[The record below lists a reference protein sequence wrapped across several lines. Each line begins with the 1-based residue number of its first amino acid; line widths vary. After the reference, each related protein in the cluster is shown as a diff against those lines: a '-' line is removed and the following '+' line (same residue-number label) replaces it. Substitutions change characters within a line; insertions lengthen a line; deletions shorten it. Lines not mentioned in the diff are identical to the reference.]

1 MLERLL
7 VQGFAVIKE
16 LSLEL
21 GPGLTVLSG
30 ETGAG
35 KSIIADAVSLLVG
48 GRTSADVIR
57 SGCERALV
65 QGVFRVQD
73 AGVENLLNVQ
83 GVADAGELI
92 VTREITASRSG
103 CRVNG
108 QSVTQGF
115 LRQLGAYLV
124 DIHGQHEH
132 QSLFAPAA
140 HQKLIDRFAGT
151 RAAELL
157 AALAVEVKHYE
168 QCQHELKENPE
179 SESERLRLLDL
190 LNYQI
195 QEIDAAKVKLDEED
209 ELKRE
214 RQTLLSFER
223 LRGAVERCHAELSGG
238 GRGRDVSDLVSRSAA
253 ELKEM
258 RQLSTELESISA
270 TLEQA
275 GYLLQD
281 AIGEL
286 GVLKASLYFDQGR
299 LEEIEQR
306 LEHLAK
312 LKRKYG
318 RSLEAVLAF
327 RAEAQKSRERLHD
340 AAERYAALAQSMA
353 LRQERYKRL
362 AGELSILREKHS
374 HELCQLAQ
382 ANIRELGMSSGRLSI
397 SVTRHPDAMNL
408 RGAESMEL
416 LFSANLGE
424 EPKPLAKIASGG
436 EISRVML
443 ALKAV
448 FSNLDDIPTLVFDE
462 IDSGVGGKAA
472 LAVAEKI
479 AAVSRH
485 KQVLCV
491 SHLAPVAALADHH
504 LYVRKE
510 DSEGRTTVSV
520 EYLYGQARVRELA
533 RMLGGRET
541 TAALE
546 HAEELL
552 VKSRTRWQR

>member
-1 MLERLL
+1 MLERLF
-7 VQGFAVIKE
+7 VQNFAVIKE

-35 KSIIADAVSLLVG
+35 KSIIVDAFSLLVG
-48 GRTSADVIR
+48 GRTSPDMIR

-65 QGVFRVQD
+65 QGVFRAND
-73 AGVENLLNVQ
+73 ANAANLLALH
-83 GVADAGELI
+83 GLADEGELI
-92 VTREITASRSG
+92 ITREITANRST

-108 QSVTQGF
+108 QSVTQGL
-115 LRQLGAYLV
+115 LRPTWNTACGHAC
-124 DIHGQHEH
+124 QHEH
-132 QSLFAPAA
+132 QSLFSPAV
-140 HQKLIDRFAGT
+140 HQQLIDRFAGA

-157 AALAVEVKHYE
+157 TSLAGEAKAYE
-168 QCQHELKENPE
+168 ECERGLKASPGD
-179 SESERLRLLDL
+179 ESERLRLLDL
-190 LNYQI
+190 INHQLD
-195 QEIDAAKVKLDEED
+195 EIDAAKLKPNEED
-209 ELKRE
+209 ELKSE
-214 RQTLLSFER
+214 RQTLLSFDR
-223 LRGAVERCHAELSGG
+223 LRGAVERCHAELTGG
-238 GRGRDVSDLVSRSAA
+238 GARSKAICDVVGRNAA
-253 ELKEM
+253 DLKEM
-258 RQLSTELESISA
+258 RRLSPALESISSL
-270 TLEQA
+270 LEQA

-281 AIGEL
+281 AVQEL
-286 GVLKASLYFDQGR
+286 SQLKESLYFDQGR

-306 LEHLAK
+306 LEHLAL

-318 RSLEAVLAF
+318 RTLEAVLIF
-327 RAEAQKSRERLHD
+327 REEAKQSKERLHD
-340 AAERYAALAQSMA
+340 AALRMAAFKQSMA
-353 LRQERYKRL
+353 EHERRYARL
-362 AGELSILREKHS
+362 AGELSALRQEHGR
-374 HELCQLAQ
+374 ELCRLAQ
-382 ANIRELGMSSGRLSI
+382 ENIRELGMNSGRLSI
-397 SVTRHPDAMNL
+397 ASTPHKGVMNP

-424 EPKPLAKIASGG
+424 EPRPLAKIASGG

-443 ALKAV
+443 AFKAA
-448 FSNLDDIPTLVFDE
+448 FSKFDDISTLVFDE

-479 AAVSRH
+479 AAVSAH

-491 SHLAPVAALADHH
+491 SHLAQIAALSDHH

-520 EYLYGQARVRELA
+520 EHLFGQGRVRELA

-541 TAALE
+541 AAALE

-552 VKSRTRWQR
+552 VKSRTR

>member
-1 MLERLL
+1 MLERLF
-7 VQGFAVIKE
+7 VQNFAVIKE

-35 KSIIADAVSLLVG
+35 KSIIVDAVSLLVG
-48 GRTSADVIR
+48 GRTSPDMIR

-65 QGVFRVQD
+65 QGVFRAYD
-73 AGVENLLNVQ
+73 ANAANLLALH
-83 GVADAGELI
+83 GLADEGELI
-92 VTREITASRSG
+92 ITREITANRST
-103 CRVNG
+103 CRING
-108 QSVTQGF
+108 QSVTQGL
-115 LRQLGAYLV
+115 LRQLGTQLV

-132 QSLFAPAA
+132 QSLFSPAA
-140 HQKLIDRFAGT
+140 HQQLIDRFAGA

-157 AALAVEVKHYE
+157 TSLAGEVKAYE
-168 QCQHELKENPE
+168 ECERGLKSSPGD
-179 SESERLRLLDL
+179 ESERLRLLDL
-190 LNYQI
+190 INHQLD
-195 QEIDAAKVKLDEED
+195 EIDAAKLKPNEED
-209 ELKRE
+209 ELKSE
-214 RQTLLSFER
+214 RQALLSFER
-223 LRGAVERCHAELSGG
+223 LRGAVERCHAELTGGG
-238 GRGRDVSDLVSRSAA
+238 GRSKAICDVIGRNAA
-253 ELKEM
+253 DLKEM
-258 RQLSTELESISA
+258 RRLSPALESISA
-270 TLEQA
+270 LLEQA

-281 AIGEL
+281 AVQEL
-286 GVLKASLYFDQGR
+286 SQLKESLYFDHGR

-306 LEHLAK
+306 LEHLAL

-318 RSLEAVLAF
+318 RTLEAVLIF
-327 RAEAQKSRERLHD
+327 REEAKQSKERLHD
-340 AAERYAALAQSMA
+340 AAERMAALKQSMTE
-353 LRQERYKRL
+353 QEKRYARL
-362 AGELSILREKHS
+362 AGELSALRQEHGR
-374 HELCQLAQ
+374 ELCRLAQ
-382 ANIRELGMSSGRLSI
+382 ENIRELGMNSGRLSI
-397 SVTRHPDAMNL
+397 AFTPHKGVMNP

-424 EPKPLAKIASGG
+424 EPRPLAKIASGG

-443 ALKAV
+443 ALKAA
-448 FSNLDDIPTLVFDE
+448 FSKFDDIPTLVFDE

-479 AAVSRH
+479 AAVSAH

-491 SHLAPVAALADHH
+491 SHLAQIAALSDHH

-520 EYLYGQARVRELA
+520 EHLFDQGRVRELA

-541 TAALE
+541 AVALE

-552 VKSRTRWQR
+552 VKSRKR